1 MCTKLYLFQCILHRM
16 PPELSLSQEYKCIF
30 GYETLEFIFRLHT
43 NFHLNIIVYYFLFST
58 WVEIGSQQD
67 HKNVA
72 ISRAS
77 SFIYCTFCDG
87 RLHIRMFLFT
97 TVSKNFTSMLLKL
110 LLKTK
115 ESRNLFWLWIPKFW
129 RLPLSS
135 ESFLSTLQKVIFF
148 LQAANISSC
157 WL

>member
-1 MCTKLYLFQCILHRM
+1 MWVMSAENCLELSPCNFTLFKLIFRLLTSLKITKLYLFQCILHRM

-43 NFHLNIIVYYFLFST
+43 NFHLNIIVYFLFST
-58 WVEIGSQQD
+58 WVEIGSQQH
-67 HKNVA
+67 HKNLA

-97 TVSKNFTSMLLKL
+97 KVSLNCSSSWTVYKIDPCTVSSNV
-110 LLKTK
+110 
-115 ESRNLFWLWIPKFW
+115 
-129 RLPLSS
+129 
-135 ESFLSTLQKVIFF
+135 KV
-148 LQAANISSC
+148 
-157 WL
+157 

>member
-1 MCTKLYLFQCILHRM
+1 MNYFLATLLHSNWSFVCWPLWRSLSCIYFNAFCTEC

-43 NFHLNIIVYYFLFST
+43 KLSSKHYCLFST
-58 WVEIGSQQD
+58 FVEIGSQQH

-97 TVSKNFTSMLLKL
+97 KVSLNCSSSWTVHEIDPCTVS
-110 LLKTK
+110 
-115 ESRNLFWLWIPKFW
+115 
-129 RLPLSS
+129 
-135 ESFLSTLQKVIFF
+135 STVKV
-148 LQAANISSC
+148 
-157 WL
+157 